1 MMHRSPEALAVR
13 SGQIIIGLP
22 PLLLPPLLLQYGMLI
37 EGRADALVEPDIVVL
52 QAPRLPG
59 LEEALVVPML
69 VGISGPLGG
78 AQVLEPGVIRDDRQ
92 LVGWQA
98 LIAAGF
104 VHLVHLWRRGLQ
116 EQQAKRRLERS
127 KRRLRL
133 NYLQSAD
140 PSL

>member
-1 MMHRSPEALAVR
+1 
-13 SGQIIIGLP
+13 
-22 PLLLPPLLLQYGMLI
+22 MLI